1 MDLETAFEVCDEL
14 NDANPYKWNNSRTA
28 PRYRPIHQQP
38 MGAPVIA
45 MRNME
50 GKIAFLYTVDTIH
63 NKLSHPSR
71 SIRISEDVW
80 DDWGIRQV
88 WLDGWAPIIL
98 VKLGP
103 LLKLW
108 HQGSVF

>member
-1 MDLETAFEVCDEL
+1 MELETAFKVCDEL
-14 NDANPYKWNNSRTA
+14 NAVNPYKWDSSRTA

-38 MGAPVIA
+38 MGAPVIE
-45 MRNME
+45 MRNIA
-50 GKIAFLYTVDTIH
+50 GDGAFLYTVDTIH
-63 NKLSHPSR
+63 SRLHHPAR
-71 SIRISEDVW
+71 SIKISEDVW

-103 LLKLW
+103 ILKLW
-108 HQGSVF
+108 YQGSVF